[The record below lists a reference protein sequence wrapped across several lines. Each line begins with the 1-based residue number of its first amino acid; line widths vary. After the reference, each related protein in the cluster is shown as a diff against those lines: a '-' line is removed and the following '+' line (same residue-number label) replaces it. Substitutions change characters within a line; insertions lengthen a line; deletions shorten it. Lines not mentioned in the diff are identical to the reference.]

1 MGHIGSKLQKQGV
14 LIVLFTLVLI
24 NAGCDERFDN
34 PAVNPS
40 DGEMVEV
47 TLNIGFA
54 DESDAVALPAAIT
67 TRQVV
72 VSNNKEAFEVQ
83 LVPATQTKVATTS
96 HPDQLYNLE
105 VYQYDSSESYLTCT
119 STQTIAQG
127 TSLNVSLDSR
137 TSKLLIITRGEDASI
152 DAFTGCKSLSEVRK
166 LIAKAATIQAI
177 GVENGTNINNMPYL
191 LYLPK
196 VEIKEGKLISPD
208 QTDVRLLLKRLAVGV
223 RIDWTFSD
231 NMKNDGYAL
240 KEVRLMQVPAD
251 YRILPETE
259 TEAPYGEMYPTSV
272 SNFIDGFRLKGDELS
287 TTTSQTF
294 WMPANARGTRSDINS
309 PTQRSKEKAHSAATY
324 VEFVV
329 DNATKS
335 ERLLYRAY
343 LGCNATSDF
352 NLKENMNYYWK
363 VNINNANYTTDSR
376 IQLLD
381 QTPVKS
387 DNLQPTSNCFM
398 MRPGTNI
405 CFNPYRH
412 EAGTDG
418 WNTELTTSGTTI
430 QTDKD
435 ITSVKVLW
443 QTKDAG
449 TSGDLVMGYV
459 IDDTNHENLVNLT
472 DGDKINEARIHVKVP
487 VTNGGNA
494 VIAAYHNNTI
504 VWSWHIWISD
514 YVPVGLSGDITSA
527 NRSTAIETAQNA
539 TRGGMVQVYGGIS
552 WTDPSGAFYKKVI
565 MDRNLGATRGGIQTN
580 QLDGVRTF
588 GLLYQG
594 GRKDPFFC
602 SADGTA
608 NETKTIYDGYGQE
621 IAIEKKM
628 LTSNMTE
635 YQNTIENPLTY
646 YCTTS
651 SNENSLFNKN
661 TYSWGTDA
669 GSKTIYDPCPKGW
682 RVPSNVNGGTKDA
695 KQCMMA
701 GFGSSANNWVPENLS
716 PTDNDQLKY
725 YDGKTLNL
733 FNTGTVASS
742 SFVGAGFVYTGGT
755 KETMSLDQIS
765 SKSAFFPGVSLREVT
780 SGNYRDKEG
789 TVSIKNNT
797 VYLWSSSSATN
808 NCFYI
813 YQFQSSKLYFQH
825 TISRGFGFSVR
836 CIQE

>member
-1 MGHIGSKLQKQGV
+1 MERIGSKLQKQRV
-14 LIVLFTLVLI
+14 IMALLSLVLM
-24 NAGCDERFDN
+24 NTGCNECFDN
-34 PAVNPS
+34 PEVNPS
-40 DGEMVEV
+40 EGEMVEV

-54 DESDAVALPAAIT
+54 DESDAATQLGTTA
-67 TRQVV
+67 TRQIVAP
-72 VSNNKEAFEVQ
+72 NNKEALDVQ
-83 LVPATQTKVATTS
+83 LVPATQTKVATIS
-96 HPDQLYNLE
+96 HPDKLYNLE
-105 VYQYDSSESYLTCT
+105 IYQYDSSESYLTCT
-119 STQTIAQG
+119 TTQTITPG
-127 TSLNVSLDSR
+127 TSSNVALDSR
-137 TSKLLIITRGEDASI
+137 TSKLLIIARGKDASI
-152 DAFTGCKSLSEVRK
+152 DAFTSKSLNEVRK
-166 LIAKAATIQAI
+166 LIAKATTIQAI
-177 GVENGTNINNMPYL
+177 GVENGNNINNMPYL

-196 VEIKEGKLISPD
+196 IEIREGKLVSPD

-231 NMKNDGYAL
+231 NMKNNGYEL
-240 KEVRLMQVPAD
+240 KEVRLMQIPAD

-259 TEAPYGEMYPTSV
+259 TETPYGEMYPTSV

-294 WMPANARGTRSDINS
+294 WMPANARGTRNDINS
-309 PTQRSKEKAHSAATY
+309 PNQRSKEKAHSAATY

-329 DNATKS
+329 DNSTKS
-335 ERLLYRAY
+335 ERLLYRVY

-352 NLKENMNYYWK
+352 NLKENTNYYWK

-381 QTPVKS
+381 QTPVIS

-398 MRPGTNI
+398 MKPGTNI
-405 CFNPYRH
+405 CFNPYKH
-412 EAGTDG
+412 EAGTNG
-418 WNTELTTSGTTI
+418 WNTELTTNGTTI
-430 QTDKD
+430 QTNKN

-472 DGDKINEARIHVKVP
+472 EGDDINAACIHVKVP

-494 VIAAYHNNTI
+494 VIAAYHDKTI

-552 WTDPSGAFYKKVI
+552 WTEPSGAFYKKVI

-621 IAIEKKM
+621 VAIKKV
-628 LTSNMTE
+628 TPANVTE

-646 YCTTS
+646 YCATS
-651 SNENSLFNKN
+651 SNESELFKKN
-661 TYSWGTDA
+661 TYSWGTDG

-682 RVPSNVNGGTKDA
+682 RIPSNVNGGKDA

-701 GFGSSANNWVPENLS
+701 GFGSLSNSWVPENVS
-716 PTDNDQLKY
+716 PTNNDQLKY

-733 FNTGTVASS
+733 FNTTTVASS

-765 SKSAFFPGVSLREVT
+765 NKSAFFPGVSLREMT
-780 SGNYRDKEG
+780 SGDYRDKEG
-789 TVSIKNNT
+789 TVDIKNNT
-797 VYLWSSSSATN
+797 VYLWASSSDTKN
-808 NCFYI
+808 GFYI

-836 CIQE
+836 CVQE